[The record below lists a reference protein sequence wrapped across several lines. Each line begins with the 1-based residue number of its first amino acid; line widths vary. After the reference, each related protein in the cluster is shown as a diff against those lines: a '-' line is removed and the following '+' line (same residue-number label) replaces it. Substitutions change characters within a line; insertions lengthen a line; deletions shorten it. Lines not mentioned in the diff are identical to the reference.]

1 MLKALVS
8 SIRKRVAKALVSPLV
23 INMIIVGGIG
33 LLVKLVAFFK
43 ETMVA
48 SYFGLS
54 LLLDTY
60 YIAIL
65 IPSIVQN
72 VFIGALNNL
81 FIPNYVT
88 EMKSS
93 RNLGEFQKLTFL
105 AITALVFCLIIL
117 VLVFDRFFL
126 EMVFHGHDEAY
137 YDLVRK
143 QFYFALPCLFIWGY
157 SGFLS
162 GLLEIENKFLISSL
176 SQFFTPVFTIL
187 FLLFLQPFF
196 GDMTLVAG
204 LTLGSA
210 FSLFYLFI
218 MARYQ
223 KVIRFSSLSINDNM
237 REMLRQYPPKVT
249 SGLLTGINPF
259 VDQFF
264 AAQLAIGSISAI
276 QYGTK
281 IPAFTVGILIL
292 AIGNVLLPHFSRLIN
307 DNINQAFK
315 QLFQILKIVFLGSA
329 VIIIL
334 TILFSSDIIRIL
346 FERDEFTSN
355 DTIVVAN
362 IQRIALAYVPFYL
375 CTLVCVRFLTAINKN
390 RFMAWTS
397 GWNLVLNL
405 VLNIIFIKIYG
416 VYGLVLSTTIVYII
430 ASFIYV
436 SFTYKQYKKRSFVQ

>member
-1 MLKALVS
+1 MLKATLNKL
-8 SIRKRVAKALVSPLV
+8 RKTLTKAIANPLV
-23 INMIIVGGIG
+23 INMVIVASIA

-48 SYFGLS
+48 SFFGLS

-65 IPSIVQN
+65 IPSIIQN

-93 RNLGEFQKLTFL
+93 RKLGEFQKLTFL
-105 AITALVFCLIIL
+105 AITVLVICLVIMALVF
-117 VLVFDRFFL
+117 DQFFL
-126 EMVFHGHDEAY
+126 EMVFHGHDADY
-137 YDLVRK
+137 YSLVRK

-162 GLLEIENKFLISSL
+162 GLLEIDNKFLLSTL
-176 SQFFTPVFTIL
+176 SQFFTPVITIA
-187 FLLFLQPFF
+187 FLLFMQPFF

-204 LTLGSA
+204 LTLGSLA
-210 FSLFYLFI
+210 SLLYLLVI
-218 MARYQ
+218 AKRQ
-223 KVIRFSSLSINDNM
+223 KVIHFGKLGINENM
-237 REMLRQYPPKVT
+237 RVMLKQYPPKVT

-281 IPAFTVGILIL
+281 IPSFTVGILIL

-307 DNINQAFK
+307 EDLQRAYS
-315 QLFQILKIVFLGSA
+315 QLFQILKTVFLGSA
-329 VIIIL
+329 GIIL
-334 TILFSSDIIRIL
+334 LTIIFSDDIIRLL
-346 FERDEFTSN
+346 FERNEFTAE
-355 DTIVVAN
+355 DTSVVAS
-362 IQRIALAYVPFYL
+362 IQRIALFYVPFYL

-390 RFMAWTS
+390 RFMAITS

-405 VLNIIFIKIYG
+405 ILNAIFIRYYG
-416 VYGLVLSTTIVYII
+416 VYGLVLSTTFVYVV
-430 ASFIYV
+430 ASLIYV
-436 SFTYKQYKKRSFVQ
+436 GFTYNQYRKYLNR